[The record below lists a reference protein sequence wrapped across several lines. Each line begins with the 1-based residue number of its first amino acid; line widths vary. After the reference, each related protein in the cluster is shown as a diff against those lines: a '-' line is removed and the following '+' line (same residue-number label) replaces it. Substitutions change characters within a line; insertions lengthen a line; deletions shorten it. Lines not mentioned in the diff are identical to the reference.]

1 MAGSVVII
9 GGTAAL
15 GRDLAIHYARA
26 GRDVVVTSR
35 DAGRADKVAAD
46 VGGSTRGL
54 PLDLTRPEEIAG
66 ALSGVGPVD
75 RLALVAIERDEN
87 TVAGYDHAQAMRL
100 VMLKLVGYT
109 EVIHALTDRLSADA
123 SVLIF
128 GGMARLRPY
137 PGSTTVT
144 TINAGVIGLVRTLS
158 VELAPR
164 RVNSIHPGQVGD
176 SPYWAD
182 KPPTVL
188 NNLRAATLTGR
199 LASMADV
206 TGAAVFLL
214 ENPSVNGVDL
224 TVDGGFK

>member
-1 MAGSVVII
+1 MTGSVVII

-15 GRDLAIHYARA
+15 GRELAAHYADL

-35 DAGRADKVAAD
+35 DTGRAEKVAGEI
-46 VGGSTRGL
+46 GGSTRGL
-54 PLDLTRPEEIAG
+54 TLDLTRPGEIAD
-66 ALSGVGPVD
+66 ALESVGPVD
-75 RLALVAIERDEN
+75 RLALVAIDRDEN
-87 TVAGYDHAQAMRL
+87 TVARYDHTQAMYL

-109 EVIHALTDRLSADA
+109 EVVHALADRLTPDA

-176 SPYWAD
+176 SPYWRD
-182 KPPTVL
+182 KPAAVMDAL
-188 NNLRAATLTGR
+188 AAATLTGR
-199 LASMADV
+199 LATMADV
-206 TGAAVFLL
+206 TGASVFLL
-214 ENPSVNGVDL
+214 ENPAVNGVDL
-224 TVDGGFK
+224 VVDGGFK